1 MAALKGKHASNP
13 AFQFFTTKIY
23 KLSLNSVMA
32 EDDDPLTP
40 HGQALR
46 STSEAWDG
54 TNLAAAWHRTAKV
67 SRDDAKC
74 FSRCLGLLVAQQ
86 RQRMGKAGDFDAK
99 SLACVLW
106 AWGKLKVKEKDLLE
120 DLCQRIPGRILHFTC
135 RDLANM
141 VYGLALLQ
149 HRDAATSSPS
159 AWMRPTARAWP
170 TSSTRSAC

>member
-54 TNLAAAWHRTAKV
+54 TNLAAAWP
-67 SRDDAKC
+67 
-74 FSRCLGLLVAQQ
+74 
-86 RQRMGKAGDFDAK
+86 
-99 SLACVLW
+99 LW
-106 AWGKLKVKEKDLLE
+106 RNYCG
-120 DLCQRIPGRILHFTC
+120 C
-135 RDLANM
+135 
-141 VYGLALLQ
+141 
-149 HRDAATSSPS
+149 
-159 AWMRPTARAWP
+159 
-170 TSSTRSAC
+170 